1 MVPSM
6 KTILI
11 MRHAKSS
18 WTSHDL
24 PDHDRPLNS
33 RGTRDAPI
41 MGGLIQKHARVP
53 EWIICSTA
61 ERARQTAVAV
71 AESIDFSG
79 DIEYLNQLYLAP
91 PAMCIEI
98 IHQTPPDSM
107 VLLLIGHN
115 PGIESFYETLV
126 GTYERFPTATT
137 AQVELPIHTWT
148 QFNESTPGKQLS
160 LWRPKDFK

>member
-1 MVPSM
+1 M
-6 KTILI
+6 KTLLI

-18 WTSHDL
+18 WTSPDL

-33 RGTRDAPI
+33 RGTRDAPM
-41 MGGLIQKHARVP
+41 MGGLIKKHARIPDRIV
-53 EWIICSTA
+53 CSTA

-71 AESIDFSG
+71 AESIDFTD
-79 DIEYLNQLYLAP
+79 DIEFLNQLYLASP
-91 PAMCIEI
+91 VTCIEV
-98 IHQTPPDSM
+98 IHQTPSDKGT
-107 VLLLIGHN
+107 LLLIGHN
-115 PGIESFYETLV
+115 PGIESLYETLV

-148 QFNESTPGKQLS
+148 QFSERIVGKQLS